1 MNPRKSKDLIEE
13 VADDLSVSQNL
24 VEAVTKL
31 YWKEVWQNLTSLSS
45 PKVHIENLGDF
56 NIKHWLLEKEILKCT
71 NLKLKNKDLIK
82 SKYVSGI
89 TIEERMSMI
98 SNIKLQVEEEKQRKD
113 FIYEHKKII
122 KEFDS
127 DIQE

>member
-1 MNPRKSKDLIEE
+1 LNPRKSKDLIEE